1 MSFLGQLRY
10 HFQLVM
16 SVCHTASDGGTMKF
30 YNHKKSHPMIK
41 CIRTGEVRS
50 EHEAWNE
57 RYENETGCEV
67 ACITNY
73 S

>member
-1 MSFLGQLRY
+1 
-10 HFQLVM
+10 
-16 SVCHTASDGGTMKF
+16 MKF

-67 ACITNY
+67 ACIMDY